1 MTVVRRQH
9 PPDPSEIRP
18 DQVPHAEVV
27 LPADLAGL
35 LLHCLR
41 AAGRHERGGILL
53 GRRDEEVTRVTMA
66 VFPPQLM
73 NNPVACSF
81 DPSSIEVVN
90 AAKAGLGDALTEQ
103 MGTIVG
109 WVHSHPGI
117 GPFLSVTDADTLS
130 SWRQL
135 DPRAIAV
142 VADPYLTGGIFD
154 RIRWWQAPGRGHD
167 VMLDQSEEGWLT
179 IAEVAQIAEALNSS
193 ASRDSRWDIVTPR
206 ALMTIR
212 VTR

>member
-1 MTVVRRQH
+1 MRGRQH
-9 PPDPSEIRP
+9 SSDPQESGPEGAP
-18 DQVPHAEVV
+18 AADVV

-41 AAGRHERGGILL
+41 SAGRHERGGILL
-53 GRRDEEVTRVTMA
+53 GRRDAQVTRVTMA

-90 AAKAGLGDALTEQ
+90 AAKSGLGAALTGQ

-117 GPFLSVTDADTLS
+117 GPFLSATDAQTLS
-130 SWRQL
+130 SWRHL
-135 DPRAIAV
+135 DPSAIAV
-142 VADPYLTGGIFD
+142 VADPYITGGIFD
-154 RIRWWQAPGRGHD
+154 QIRWWQSPGRGHD

-179 IAEVAQIAEALNSS
+179 IAQVAQIAEAINGS